1 MNKQSKRKRGRTQSS
16 EVQLS
21 KKYRENQTEISD
33 SSSDISDIENEHF
46 EAKESSVT
54 MATPTQSDMSKGNDN
69 IDLNILKSQEGIQ
82 QLLKI
87 FEPFLQGLEKKI
99 VSRIDNLEETFTE
112 KFNLTDEKLNKME
125 ARLST
130 IDRLDQQARQNNL
143 LFCGIQE
150 TENEDTNKKIIS
162 FVKEKLPDIDI
173 KPNDIEKSFRIKEKS
188 DNQSSKP
195 KRPRP
200 ILVKFNNYNTRK
212 SVYKSKNKLR
222 EMNENLYINEDLIPY
237 KSSLFAMARQLRKE
251 KLIWKC
257 WTYDSLIF
265 YTEAEEDDKPK
276 LIASEKDIDTIR
288 KPKQPTPS
296 TSKNS

>member
-1 MNKQSKRKRGRTQSS
+1 MATSKQP
-16 EVQLS
+16 
-21 KKYRENQTEISD
+21 
-33 SSSDISDIENEHF
+33 DIS
-46 EAKESSVT
+46 
-54 MATPTQSDMSKGNDN
+54 KGQNT
-69 IDLNILKSQEGIQ
+69 IDLNILKSSEGMQ
-82 QLLKI
+82 QLLTI

-112 KFNLTDEKLNKME
+112 KFNLADEKLKKME

-130 IDRLDQQARQNNL
+130 IDKLDQQARQNNL

-162 FVKEKLPDIDI
+162 FVKDKLPDIDI

-188 DNQSSKP
+188 DNQSNKP

-200 ILVKFNNYNTRK
+200 ILVKFNNYNMRK

-222 EMNENLYINEDLIPY
+222 EMNEDLYINEDLIPY
-237 KSSLFAMARQLRKE
+237 KSSLFAMTRQLRKE
-251 KLIWKC
+251 KLISKC
-257 WTYDSLIF
+257 WTYDSIIF

-276 LIASEKDIDTIR
+276 VIVSEKDIESIR
-288 KPKQPTPS
+288 KSEQSIPS